1 MKSPK
6 FPLLMSAIGAALF
19 MAEAEAQA
27 STGTPGAAPS
37 TNDATVA
44 AADKPKRAP
53 KNPDNILNIIN
64 GRLPLAL
71 GYLVRSGKLTG
82 TNAEIAK
89 ALATSVGK
97 VFDLKKGRNFAYLGE
112 NYKPSADEV
121 KAAKDWFNQKTAKG
135 QTAQEAGAKV
145 TEIGAMIDALGVATP
160 EEVAARN
167 WNVRQVGQPKAA
179 GEAPTGG
186 AAPAA
191 AAAAAPAATGGE
203 TKAKMF

>member
-1 MKSPK
+1 MNRK
-6 FPLLMSAIGAALF
+6 FLPHLVF
-19 MAEAEAQA
+19 MAAAEAVA
-27 STGTPGAAPS
+27 STGTPGAAPTTTDPS
-37 TNDATVA
+37 LA

-71 GYLVRSGKLTG
+71 GFLVRSGKLTG
-82 TNAEIAK
+82 TNGEIAK
-89 ALATSVGK
+89 ALCTSVGK
-97 VFDLKKGRNFAYLGE
+97 VFDLKKGRNFAYLTD

-167 WNVRQVGQPKAA
+167 WNVRQVGQAK
-179 GEAPTGG
+179 EAG
-186 AAPAA
+186 AAPTAPA
-191 AAAAAPAATGGE
+191 AAAAAPAAGGDAAA
-203 TKAKMF
+203 KPAAKMF